1 MLPQIALFH
10 SFLWLSNIP
19 LCVCSEV
26 KWSGSH
32 SVRSDSLRPH
42 GLQSMEFSRP
52 EYWSILEY
60 ITGVFPSP
68 GDLPNSGIRPRSP
81 ALQADSLPA
90 EPQGKPKSTGVG
102 SLFLPQQIFLTQESN
117 LGLLHCR
124 WILHQL
130 SYQGSPLCLE
140 HLLYPFTRWWTLRL
154 LPCLDY
160 CK

>member
-102 SLFLPQQIFLTQESN
+102 SRSLLQGIFPTQRLN
-117 LGLLHCR
+117 PG
-124 WILHQL
+124 
-130 SYQGSPLCLE
+130 
-140 HLLYPFTRWWTLRL
+140 L
-154 LPCLDY
+154 LPCRQILCQLSHKGSPHISGPVQFKPVLFKSQLY
-160 CK
+160 FQ